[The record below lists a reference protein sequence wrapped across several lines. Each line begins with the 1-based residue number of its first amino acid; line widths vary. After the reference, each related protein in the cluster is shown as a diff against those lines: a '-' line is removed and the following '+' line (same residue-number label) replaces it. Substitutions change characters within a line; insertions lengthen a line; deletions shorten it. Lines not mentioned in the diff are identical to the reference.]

1 MLNSIYFV
9 IKLKKPVRWGA
20 VSLALL
26 TSAFAVTASE
36 RLDKELAEITNPEPV
51 TTEQTVA
58 VEPPEPESS
67 SQVKWVCKGCS
78 DIENQVLAALQ
89 ERGITDRVAL
99 AVVMGNIQQESRFQT
114 TICEGGVKTGYNG
127 CHRGGFGLIQWTTV
141 GRYNGLGATAK
152 GLQLD
157 PNGIEAQLA
166 WMFREREWKS
176 VEHKF
181 KTPGQSVGYYMN
193 AAYRW
198 LGWGIHGARTTY
210 ANQYIGFIQEA

>member
-1 MLNSIYFV
+1 M
-9 IKLKKPVRWGA
+9 
-20 VSLALL
+20 
-26 TSAFAVTASE
+26 TASE
-36 RLDKELAEITNPEPV
+36 RLDRELAEVTGPQPAKTEIVAAEPDKPEP
-51 TTEQTVA
+51 A
-58 VEPPEPESS
+58 SH
-67 SQVKWVCKGCS
+67 VKWVCKGCS
-78 DIENQVLAALQ
+78 DIENKVLDALQ
-89 ERGITDRVAL
+89 RRGITDKNAL

-114 TICEGGVKTGYNG
+114 TICEGGVKTGYHG
-127 CHRGGFGLIQWTTV
+127 CHRGGLGLIQRTTV

-157 PNGIEAQLA
+157 PNGIDAQLA

-181 KTPGQSVGYYMN
+181 KTPGQSIGFYMN

-210 ANQYIGFIQEA
+210 ANQYIHYLQPA